1 MDKLEVN
8 GETWGRVMM
17 GKQGDTPMYRQLI
30 DGKMTPVKK
39 ALVPKN
45 VIEAFEGYE
54 VPMVAIGNGEEV
66 PEQLQKYTE
75 PIPEEVKAVADIIGD
90 ENIGGESKPANEFG
104 FDGAEPEIDWKAAYE
119 DAITHSTDNLTL
131 KDLADLMYI
140 KFGVYTC
147 YLQREPKNDD
157 IHPIT
162 GNMMT
167 NFTRGQARQQY
178 LSAVASKTNYDPNV
192 MARILK
198 SRESHFD
205 MQAHREAHPD
215 RFVQP
220 DIEMPT
226 EDNPY
231 ADKKLTMKE
240 WRDMR
245 ASEKPIMNT
254 EHGRRGDGTDEDE
267 LYAEPPINGRTIIRP
282 YATNPIAERR
292 LEEKRLKRERGY

>member
-39 ALVPKN
+39 ALVPRD
-45 VIEAFEGYE
+45 VIEAFEG
-54 VPMVAIGNGEEV
+54 VAMSE
-66 PEQLQKYTE
+66 
-75 PIPEEVKAVADIIGD
+75 PEEVEQVAEIIGN
-90 ENIGGESKPANEFG
+90 ENIGGESVPLKNTPEKEIKNEFG

-147 YLQREPKNDD
+147 YLQREPRNDD

-226 EDNPY
+226 DDNPY